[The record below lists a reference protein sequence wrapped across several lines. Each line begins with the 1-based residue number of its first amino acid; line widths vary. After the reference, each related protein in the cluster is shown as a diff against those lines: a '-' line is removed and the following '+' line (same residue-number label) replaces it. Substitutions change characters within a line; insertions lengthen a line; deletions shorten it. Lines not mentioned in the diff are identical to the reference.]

1 VLTNYDSDR
10 NLEDLTDAEIYA
22 AIRYLQPDPR
32 NANDQ
37 DTGHDDKDN
46 GVAICV
52 CSYIALLVGLALW
65 SYWR

>member
-1 VLTNYDSDR
+1 MLTNYDSDW
-10 NLEDLTDAEIYA
+10 NLEDLTDGEIYA
-22 AIRYLQPDPR
+22 AIGYLEPDPR

-46 GVAICV
+46 GVVICV

-65 SYWR
+65 FYWR